1 MATSTEAPAGRG
13 TTPTWGGDRLPVA
26 PRQRRPGLAILA
38 VVLILGGALFSA
50 ALVLRSGAKQNVVM
64 ATHDVQQG
72 QPFVLA
78 DFKQVQVAPGDAP
91 VIGWSRV
98 GLLVG
103 KTATTDVKS
112 GTLMHVGLVGSDPLP
127 RAGFVLAN
135 AALKAG
141 NVPKVNPG
149 DEVRVTWTPHEGLN
163 TADAPQTPQTA
174 IIIDTATVVAIT
186 GVRPDGTVL
195 ITLNI
200 PERRQTDFTRW
211 AYLQSISVIKL
222 HQGG

>member
-13 TTPTWGGDRLPVA
+13 ATPTWGGDRLPVA

-38 VVLILGGALFSA
+38 VVLILGGGLFSA
-50 ALVLRSGAKQNVVM
+50 ALVLRSGAKQNVVLV
-64 ATHDVQQG
+64 THDVQQG
-72 QPFVLA
+72 QQFVRA

-103 KTATTDVKS
+103 KTATTDIKG
-112 GTLMHVGLVGSDPLP
+112 GTLIHVGLVGNDPLP
-127 RAGFVLAN
+127 RAGFVLAQ

-141 NVPKVNPG
+141 NVPRLSRG
-149 DEVRVTWTPHEGLN
+149 DDVRVTWTPKEGLDRG
-163 TADAPQTPQTA
+163 DAPQIPQTA
-174 IIIDTATVVAIT
+174 IIIDTATVVAVSN
-186 GVRPDGTVL
+186 VRSDGTVL
-195 ITLNI
+195 LTLNI
-200 PERRQTDFTRW
+200 PEARETDFTRW
-211 AYLQSISVIKL
+211 AYLQSISVVKL